1 MKPKQTVKICVDA
14 AMTLGLLFLMGYHL
28 WGDTAH
34 EWVGAGMFLLFILH
48 HILNWRWWAGI
59 CKGRYTAVR
68 TLQTVIDLLTL
79 AAMLGLM
86 VSGVILSSK
95 VFAFLHIREHM
106 AFARRLHMAA
116 SSWGFLLMSAH
127 LGLHWG
133 MLLGMARSAGRTRL
147 SGKPSSHWTTAL
159 GALVAVYGAA
169 AMVKRNLATYLFLR
183 SEFVFLDFSESKILF
198 YLDYLA
204 IMGTFIFLSYFA
216 AKLLRKQKERK
227 AA

>member
-1 MKPKQTVKICVDA
+1 MRPKQAIKICVDA

-28 WGDTAH
+28 WGDAAH

-95 VFAFLHIREHM
+95 VFAFLHIRGHM
-106 AFARRLHMAA
+106 AFARRLHMTA
-116 SSWGFLLMSAH
+116 SYWGFLLMAAH

-133 MLLGMARSAGRTRL
+133 MLLGAARKAGRTR
-147 SGKPSSHWTTAL
+147 SPGKPASHFPTAA
-159 GALVAVYGAA
+159 GALAAAYGAA
-169 AMVKRNLATYLFLR
+169 ALVKRDLATYLFLR
-183 SEFVFLDFSESKILF
+183 AEFVFLDFSESKLLF

-204 IMGTFIFLSYFA
+204 IMGTFILLFHFA
-216 AKLLRKQKERK
+216 AKLLRK
-227 AA
+227 AN

>member
-1 MKPKQTVKICVDA
+1 
-14 AMTLGLLFLMGYHL
+14 MTLGLLFQMGYHL

-34 EWVGAGMFLLFILH
+34 EWTGAGMFVLFILH

-68 TLQTVIDLLTL
+68 TLQVVIDLLIL

-95 VFAFLHIREHM
+95 VFAFLHIRGHM
-106 AFARRLHMAA
+106 AFARRLHMLA

-133 MLLGMARSAGRTRL
+133 ILLGVARKAGQTRL
-147 SGKPSSHWTTAL
+147 SGKPVSLLPTVAGAVVAL
-159 GALVAVYGAA
+159 YGTA
-169 AMVKRNLATYLFLR
+169 AMVKRDLATYLFLR
-183 SEFVFLDFSESKILF
+183 AEFVFLDFSESKILF

-204 IMGTFIFLSYFA
+204 IMGTFIFLSHFA
-216 AKLLRKQKERK
+216 AKLLRKHKARK
-227 AA
+227 TR

>member
-1 MKPKQTVKICVDA
+1 MKPKQTVKVCVDA

-34 EWVGAGMFLLFILH
+34 EWVGAGIFVLFILH
-48 HILNWRWWAGI
+48 HILNWRWWVGMF
-59 CKGRYTAVR
+59 KGRYSVVR
-68 TLQTVIDLLTL
+68 ILQTVIDLLTL

-95 VFAFLHIREHM
+95 VFAFLQIRGHM
-106 AFARRLHMAA
+106 AFARRLHMVA

-133 MLLGMARSAGRTRL
+133 MLLGITRKTRL
-147 SGKPSSHWTTAL
+147 TGKPVSPLPTVL
-159 GALVAVYGAA
+159 GALIAIYGVFAL
-169 AMVKRNLATYLFLR
+169 VKRNLATYLFLR
-183 SEFVFLDFSESKILF
+183 SEFVFLDFSESKIRF

-204 IMGTFIFLSYFA
+204 MMGTFIFLFHFA
-216 AKLLRKQKERK
+216 AKLLKKRRARKPT
-227 AA
+227 

>member
-1 MKPKQTVKICVDA
+1 MKVGVDA

-34 EWVGAGMFLLFILH
+34 EWVGVGMFLLFILH
-48 HILNWRWWAGI
+48 HIFNRGWWVRI

-79 AAMLGLM
+79 AAMVGLM

-95 VFAFLHIREHM
+95 VFAFLHIRGHM

-116 SSWGFLLMSAH
+116 SYWGFVLMAAH

-133 MLLGMARSAGRTRL
+133 MLLGMARKTRPAD
-147 SGKPSSHWTTAL
+147 KPASPLPTVL
-159 GALVAVYGAA
+159 GALIAVYGVF
-169 AMVKRNLATYLFLR
+169 AMVKRDLATYLFLR

-204 IMGTFIFLSYFA
+204 IMGTFIFLFHFA
-216 AKLLRKQKERK
+216 AKLLRKQKGK
-227 AA
+227 MAT

>member
-1 MKPKQTVKICVDA
+1 MKPKQAMKLCVDA
-14 AMTLGLLFLMGYHL
+14 AMTLGLLFQMGYHL

-34 EWVGAGMFLLFILH
+34 EWAGAGMFVLFILH

-59 CKGRYTAVR
+59 YKGRYTAVR
-68 TLQTVIDLLTL
+68 TLQVVIDLLIL

-95 VFAFLHIREHM
+95 VFAFLHIRGHM
-106 AFARRLHMAA
+106 AFARRLHMLA

-133 MLLGMARSAGRTRL
+133 ILLGIAQSTGRTRL
-147 SGKPSSHWTTAL
+147 SGKSSSPWPTTL
-159 GALVAVYGAA
+159 GALVAVYGVV
-169 AMVKRNLATYLFLR
+169 AMVKRDLATYLFLR

-204 IMGTFIFLSYFA
+204 IMGTFIFLFYFA
-216 AKLLRKQKERK
+216 TKLLRNAK
-227 AA
+227 

>member
-1 MKPKQTVKICVDA
+1 MKPKQIAKICVDA

-34 EWVGAGMFLLFILH
+34 EWVGAGMFVLFILH
-48 HILNWRWWAGI
+48 HILNRRWWTGI

-95 VFAFLHIREHM
+95 VFAFLHIQGHM

-116 SSWGFLLMSAH
+116 SYWGFLLMAAH

-133 MLLGMARSAGRTRL
+133 RLLGLARKTRSAN
-147 SGKPSSHWTTAL
+147 KPVSPLPTVL
-159 GALVAVYGAA
+159 GALIAVYGVF
-169 AMVKRNLATYLFLR
+169 AMVKRDLATYLFIR

-204 IMGTFIFLSYFA
+204 IMGTFIFLSHFA
-216 AKLLRKQKERK
+216 AKLLRKHNARK
-227 AA
+227 PA